1 MFAGRGRLAL
11 ALSLALPGA
20 ALAQGFEYA
29 PATGTYRVVQTTK
42 AAQDVMGQK
51 QEIESTSNQV
61 ISVTVSRAS
70 KDTVALS
77 LVLDSIS
84 ATNSMGMPTTMIE
97 RFKGMKVAAKI
108 SPVGAFYSAQGP
120 TEEALPNATSM
131 TDAMGKFFP
140 KLRRTLVKGDS
151 WADTTTGTVKQ
162 NGMDIERKTFSRYT
176 VEGDTT
182 VGSEKSLKVV
192 RVDSTTMT
200 GSGNGPSG
208 PMTMEGTT
216 KGKGAIVVS
225 PKGIFLG
232 AAATEE
238 AVLKIVLASNG
249 MEIGVTQNATT
260 KVEKIK

>member
-29 PATGTYRVVQTTK
+29 PGTGTYRVVQNMK
-42 AAQDVMGQK
+42 IAQNIMGQK
-51 QEIESTSNQV
+51 QEFETSSNQV
-61 ISVTVSRAS
+61 ISVTVARAS
-70 KDTVALS
+70 KDTVALN

-84 ATNSMGMPTTMIE
+84 ATNSMGLPTNMIE
-97 RFKGMKVAAKI
+97 RLMGMKVAAKI
-108 SPVGAFYSAQGP
+108 SPTGSFYSAKGP
-120 TEEALPNATSM
+120 SEEAMPNSATI
-131 TDAMGKFFP
+131 TDAMARLLP
-140 KLRRTLVKGDS
+140 KLRRALAKGDS
-151 WADTTTGTVKQ
+151 WTDTTSGSLKQ
-162 NGMDIERKTFSRYT
+162 EGMEIERRTVSKYT

-182 VGSEKSLKVV
+182 VGAEKSLKVV
-192 RVDSTTMT
+192 RVDSTSLT

-216 KGKGAIVVS
+216 KGTGALVVS
-225 PKGIFLG
+225 PKGVFLG
-232 AAATEE
+232 GAGTEE

-249 MEIGVTQNATT
+249 MEIGMTQNATT